1 MKRSLRNASILMVVL
16 GCAAVTVVY
25 AQSHPT
31 RPVRFVVPAAAGGGV
46 DGFTRILAQRLTEQW
61 GRQVVVE
68 NRAGAGGNIAM
79 DLVAR
84 SAPDGHTY
92 LTVSQ
97 SFAVNASLYK
107 DLPWHPVR
115 DFTPIMLVASTNGV
129 LLTPPTLP
137 VRTVSELIELAR
149 SQPGA
154 LSYASTGSGTS
165 GHMYMALF
173 IQLTGIN
180 VVHVPYKDVGL
191 AQTDL
196 MSGRIQLYIAPMPA
210 FVAFVK
216 AGKMKALA
224 ATGVKRSK
232 ALPDVP
238 TMQEA
243 GVSAYEASTWYGM
256 YAPARLARE
265 TVARVNADTAKVL
278 RRPDVIERFD
288 AMGLEIVA
296 STPEFLAK
304 YLQEEVAKWATVVK
318 AMKVRAD

>member
-1 MKRSLRNASILMVVL
+1 M
-16 GCAAVTVVY
+16 
-25 AQSHPT
+25 
-31 RPVRFVVPAAAGGGV
+31 
-46 DGFTRILAQRLTEQW
+46 
-61 GRQVVVE
+61 
-68 NRAGAGGNIAM
+68 
-79 DLVAR
+79 
-84 SAPDGHTY
+84 
-92 LTVSQ
+92 
-97 SFAVNASLYK
+97 
-107 DLPWHPVR
+107 
-115 DFTPIMLVASTNGV
+115 
-129 LLTPPTLP
+129 
-137 VRTVSELIELAR
+137 RTVSELIELAR

-232 ALPDVP
+232 ALPDIP

-278 RRPDVIERFD
+278 SGP
-288 AMGLEIVA
+288 
-296 STPEFLAK
+296 T
-304 YLQEEVAKWATVVK
+304 
-318 AMKVRAD
+318 